1 MIRVL
6 GSNLALNSQRPGD
19 PRADSTRAQ
28 APPPSSRVG
37 SRLPLVQGWESVA
50 VAAPSSGRRPVFHF
64 PLFCGRL
71 PGGLRV
77 QPIWVAPSPS
87 RFAWNARVTLRSA
100 GRGDAPQGVPGS
112 AASLPAWEFRTDFTG
127 KFWMQEL
134 PVSRAF
140 GSPGRVTPGR
150 KEVGCCD
157 RRLDGLASACQ
168 DSCDLGPSRARDTG
182 RAMSHDNVAIVR
194 RMIDLANRREV
205 EALGQLVA
213 PDIE

>member
-100 GRGDAPQGVPGS
+100 GCARLRRFPSGVGVSERLHREILDAGV
-112 AASLPAWEFRTDFTG
+112 TG
-127 KFWMQEL
+127 F
-134 PVSRAF
+134 
-140 GSPGRVTPGR
+140 
-150 KEVGCCD
+150 
-157 RRLDGLASACQ
+157 
-168 DSCDLGPSRARDTG
+168 
-182 RAMSHDNVAIVR
+182 
-194 RMIDLANRREV
+194 
-205 EALGQLVA
+205 
-213 PDIE
+213 